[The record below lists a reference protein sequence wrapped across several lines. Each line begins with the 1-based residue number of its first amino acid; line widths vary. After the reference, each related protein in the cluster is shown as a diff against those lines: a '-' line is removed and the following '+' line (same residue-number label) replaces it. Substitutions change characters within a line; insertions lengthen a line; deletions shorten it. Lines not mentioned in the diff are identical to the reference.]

1 MIKIKVKP
9 CQKGASSSLTWEGA
23 LEEGLAPIAWPG
35 LEEVEVEEA
44 DRGDG
49 ARRGVVVGVG
59 VGRGVVGQLEVES

>member
-1 MIKIKVKP
+1 M
-9 CQKGASSSLTWEGA
+9 
-23 LEEGLAPIAWPG
+23 EEGLAPIAWPG

-49 ARRGVVVGVG
+49 ARRGVVVVVGVGVG